1 MIVSREKLP
10 FNLSIKTDDA
20 TSNPL
25 NEPSSA
31 NLFFQPVNIAI
42 FEGYRLIIQTN
53 DKLYTVRPCNKP
65 SILVQYTIFF
75 SGRKNKTK
83 QNAAPLEVVYATSER
98 FNEASRFIFAY
109 LFILAL
115 TGSGYV
121 QISQRKQ
128 KSCCIPLLL
137 KISPLFKVKI
147 GGFKNKSS
155 EWKFN

>member
-1 MIVSREKLP
+1 MMIVSREKLP

-31 NLFFQPVNIAI
+31 SLFFQPVNIAT
-42 FEGYRLIIQTN
+42 FEGYMLIIQTN

-83 QNAAPLEVVYATSER
+83 QTR
-98 FNEASRFIFAY
+98 FNKPSRRFIFAY
-109 LFILAL
+109 LFILSL

-147 GGFKNKSS
+147 GDFKN
-155 EWKFN
+155 

>member
-1 MIVSREKLP
+1 MMIVSREKLP

-147 GGFKNKSS
+147 GDFKN
-155 EWKFN
+155 

>member
-1 MIVSREKLP
+1 MMIVSREKLP

-53 DKLYTVRPCNKP
+53 DKLYTVRLCNKP

-83 QNAAPLEVVYATSER
+83 QNAAPLEVVYATSAR
-98 FNEASRFIFAY
+98 FNKPSRRFIFAY
-109 LFILAL
+109 LFILSL

-121 QISQRKQ
+121 QISQRKHG
-128 KSCCIPLLL
+128 SLVVYRYC
-137 KISPLFKVKI
+137 
-147 GGFKNKSS
+147 
-155 EWKFN
+155 

>member
-10 FNLSIKTDDA
+10 FNLLIRTDDA

-42 FEGYRLIIQTN
+42 FEGYWLIIQTN

-65 SILVQYTIFF
+65 STLVQYTIFF
-75 SGRKNKTK
+75 SGKTNKTK
-83 QNAAPLEVVYATSER
+83 QNAAPLEVVYATSAR
-98 FNEASRFIFAY
+98 VNKPSRRFIFAY
-109 LFILAL
+109 LFILSL
-115 TGSGYV
+115 NGSGYV

-137 KISPLFKVKI
+137 KVSPLFKVKI
-147 GGFKNKSS
+147 GDFKN
-155 EWKFN
+155 

>member
-1 MIVSREKLP
+1 MMIVSREKLP
-10 FNLSIKTDDA
+10 FNLSIKTGDA

-42 FEGYRLIIQTN
+42 FEGYWLIIQTN

-75 SGRKNKTK
+75 SGKTNKTK
-83 QNAAPLEVVYATSER
+83 QNAAPLEVVYATSAR
-98 FNEASRFIFAY
+98 FNKPSRRFIFAY
-109 LFILAL
+109 LFILSL

-137 KISPLFKVKI
+137 KVSPLFKVKI
-147 GGFKNKSS
+147 GDFKN
-155 EWKFN
+155 

>member
-1 MIVSREKLP
+1 MMIVSREKLP

-98 FNEASRFIFAY
+98 FNKPSQRFIFAY
-109 LFILAL
+109 LFILSL

-147 GGFKNKSS
+147 GDFKN
-155 EWKFN
+155 

>member
-1 MIVSREKLP
+1 MMIVSREKLP

-98 FNEASRFIFAY
+98 FNEPSRFIFAY

-147 GGFKNKSS
+147 GDFKN
-155 EWKFN
+155 